1 MWART
6 LQDRL
11 ADICCLSAFTS
22 LQELWPGIAKETG
35 GIKGANAF
43 TSLLRLDRRP
53 TLLGDVG
60 CMIALAN
67 PKKLGLLDT
76 QVTGDIGSMGAHK
89 VLGVMTGVV
98 YSPSAL
104 LNRQELLSAAK
115 ESAAGPAG
123 PLSRAA
129 RLGILS
135 F

>member
-11 ADICCLSAFTS
+11 ADICCLSALTS

-35 GIKGANAF
+35 GIKGANAS
-43 TSLLRLDRRP
+43 TSLMRLDRRP
-53 TLLGDVG
+53 TLLGDAG

-89 VLGVMTGVV
+89 VLGVMTG
-98 YSPSAL
+98 AL